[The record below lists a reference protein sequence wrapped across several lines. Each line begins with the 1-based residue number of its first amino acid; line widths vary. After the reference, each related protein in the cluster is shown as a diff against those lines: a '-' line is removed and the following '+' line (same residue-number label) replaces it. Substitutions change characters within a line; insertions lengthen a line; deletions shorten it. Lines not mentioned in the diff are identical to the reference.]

1 MLSMIL
7 VCGCFMV
14 FGLLLSSVY
23 LFNYLVIL
31 ENFNVF
37 ILIVVLIVSLEET
50 RLLFMSMMALFVLE
64 ISLMLIVVG
73 LSVCGDSF
81 RLVVGY

>member
-1 MLSMIL
+1 MLTL
-7 VCGCFMV
+7 VFVCGCFM
-14 FGLLLSSVY
+14 GLSLILSSVY

-37 ILIVVLIVSLEET
+37 ILIAVLVVSLEES

-73 LSVCGDSF
+73 LSLCGDSF
-81 RLVVGY
+81 RLVIGY